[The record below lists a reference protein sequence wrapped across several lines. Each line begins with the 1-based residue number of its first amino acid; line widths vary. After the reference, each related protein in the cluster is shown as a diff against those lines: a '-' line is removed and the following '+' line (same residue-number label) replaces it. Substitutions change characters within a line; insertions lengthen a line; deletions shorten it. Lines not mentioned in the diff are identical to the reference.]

1 VSVPFPEPTAPAGSR
16 AEVLGRYLDYFR
28 DRVAAKLRE
37 LPEGELRRSRLP
49 SGWAPLELLKH
60 LTAMERRW
68 LEWGFAGRAVA
79 ECRSTPATSAS
90 WTSPASWPAAPPAS
104 RRAGQLG
111 VPGS

>member
-79 ECRSTPATSAS
+79 GMQEYARHL
-90 WTSPASWPAAPPAS
+90 
-104 RRAGQLG
+104 GQLDIACELAG
-111 VPGS
+111 GTPGE